1 MGYYSKKY
9 GILQN
14 LDSEEN
20 FDNLDGEKGHKDN
33 QKTNETGGNFTVT
46 GFSLTGI
53 TGGSHQSNPTRDKGN

>member
-20 FDNLDGEKGHKDN
+20 FDNLDGEIRDEDDE
-33 QKTNETGGNFTVT
+33 KTDESGSDFAVS
-46 GFSLTGI
+46 GFDFAGI